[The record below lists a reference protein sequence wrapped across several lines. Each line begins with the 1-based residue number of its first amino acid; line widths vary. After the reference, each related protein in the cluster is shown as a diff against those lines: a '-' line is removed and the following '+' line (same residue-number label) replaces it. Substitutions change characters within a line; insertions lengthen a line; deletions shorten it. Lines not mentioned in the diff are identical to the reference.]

1 MFAHGFNVIVY
12 DSAGKHKNTELH
24 AKSTVISLWLQMVNS
39 LHKQEVLLTSEFPVS
54 VCLNKSLGNKHKD
67 ISNWAVLKRCQEKA
81 LSNPILNIFHTI
93 QELFEES

>member
-39 LHKQEVLLTSEFPVS
+39 LHKQEV
-54 VCLNKSLGNKHKD
+54 
-67 ISNWAVLKRCQEKA
+67 
-81 LSNPILNIFHTI
+81 
-93 QELFEES
+93 